1 MIVVWGRRNS
11 INVQKVLW
19 ALAELGLSFE
29 RRNAGGS
36 FGGTT
41 SAEFKAMNPNGL
53 VPVLRDGD
61 ITMFE
66 SNAIVRY
73 LAARYGEGS
82 LRPTEPKALALAEQW
97 MEWTATTIAPHAGT
111 VFMQIVRTPSDRR
124 NEAAIAQSAQELGS
138 RLPAVDAALAARRFL
153 AGDQLSFADI
163 PLGCFVWRLNQF
175 DWPRPS
181 LANLERWFL
190 ELQSRPAYRSW
201 VMVPVG
207 RNPDEWLANE
217 KSLA

>member
-19 ALAELGLSFE
+19 TLAELDLPFE
-29 RRNAGGS
+29 RHNVGGS

-41 SAEFKAMNPNGL
+41 SAEFTAMNPNGL

-66 SNAIVRY
+66 SNAMVRY
-73 LAARYGEGS
+73 LAARYGAGI
-82 LRPTEPKALALAEQW
+82 LRPHEPQALALAEQW
-97 MEWTATTIAPHAGT
+97 MEWTTTTVAPHAGV
-111 VFMQIVRTPSDRR
+111 VFMQSVRTPSDKR
-124 NEAAIAQSAQELGS
+124 NQAAIAHGAGELNNL
-138 RLPAVDAALAARRFL
+138 LPAVDAVLAVRPFL
-153 AGDQLSFADI
+153 AGDRLTFADI
-163 PLGCFVWRLNQF
+163 PLGCFMWRLHQF
-175 DWPRPS
+175 DWPRPV
-181 LANLERWFL
+181 LANLERWYL
-190 ELQSRPAYRSW
+190 DLQSRPAYRKW

-217 KSLA
+217 RALA